1 MKPALPPSLYDLKQ
15 SLTRFSQFGYGL
27 SYSNFSYSPVSLS
40 STTASATDTITVS
53 VDVTNNSTVDGTEVV
68 QVYVK
73 DDVSSVVVPN
83 KQLKGFAK
91 VPIAAGAT
99 ETVKVDVNVADLGL
113 WNIKLNYV
121 VEPGNFTILVGSSS
135 GNLPVNATLT
145 VA

>member
-1 MKPALPPSLYDLKQ
+1 
-15 SLTRFSQFGYGL
+15 
-27 SYSNFSYSPVSLS
+27 
-40 STTASATDTITVS
+40 
-53 VDVTNNSTVDGTEVV
+53 VTNNSTVDGTEVV

-73 DDVSSVVVPN
+73 DDVTSVVVPN

-99 ETVKVDVNVADLGL
+99 ETISVDLNVADLGL
-113 WNIKLNYV
+113 WDMKMNYV

>member
-1 MKPALPPSLYDLKQ
+1 M
-15 SLTRFSQFGYGL
+15 
-27 SYSNFSYSPVSLS
+27 
-40 STTASATDTITVS
+40 
-53 VDVTNNSTVDGTEVV
+53 TNNSTVDGTEVV

-73 DDVSSVVVPN
+73 DDVTSVVVPN

-99 ETVKVDVNVADLGL
+99 ETISVDLNVADLGL
-113 WNIKLNYV
+113 WDMKMNYV

>member
-1 MKPALPPSLYDLKQ
+1 MWQ
-15 SLTRFSQFGYGL
+15 SLISSPQFGYGL
-27 SYSNFSYSPVSLS
+27 SYSSFSYSPVTLS
-40 STTASATDTITVS
+40 STTASATDKITVS

-73 DDVSSVVVPN
+73 DVVTSVVVPN
-83 KQLKGFAK
+83 KELKGFAK

-99 ETVKVDVNVADLGL
+99 ETVSIDLDVANLGL
-113 WNIKLNYV
+113 WDMKMNYV

-135 GNLPVNATLT
+135 ANLPVNATLT

>member
-1 MKPALPPSLYDLKQ
+1 M
-15 SLTRFSQFGYGL
+15 
-27 SYSNFSYSPVSLS
+27 
-40 STTASATDTITVS
+40 
-53 VDVTNNSTVDGTEVV
+53 TNNSTVDGTEVV

-73 DDVSSVVVPN
+73 DVVSSVVVPN

-91 VPIAAGAT
+91 IPIAAGAT
-99 ETVKVDVNVADLGL
+99 ETVSVDLNVADLGL
-113 WNIKLNYV
+113 WDMKMNYV

>member
-1 MKPALPPSLYDLKQ
+1 
-15 SLTRFSQFGYGL
+15 
-27 SYSNFSYSPVSLS
+27 
-40 STTASATDTITVS
+40 
-53 VDVTNNSTVDGTEVV
+53 V

-73 DDVSSVVVPN
+73 DDIASVVVPN

-99 ETVKVDVNVADLGL
+99 ETVSVDLNVADLGL
-113 WNIKLNYV
+113 WDMRMNYV

-145 VA
+145 VV

>member
-1 MKPALPPSLYDLKQ
+1 M
-15 SLTRFSQFGYGL
+15 
-27 SYSNFSYSPVSLS
+27 
-40 STTASATDTITVS
+40 
-53 VDVTNNSTVDGTEVV
+53 TNNSTVDGTEVV

-73 DDVSSVVVPN
+73 DVVSSVVVPN

-99 ETVKVDVNVADLGL
+99 ETVSVDVNVADLGL
-113 WNIKLNYV
+113 WNGKMNYV

-135 GNLPVNATLT
+135 GILPVNATLT

>member
-1 MKPALPPSLYDLKQ
+1 M
-15 SLTRFSQFGYGL
+15 
-27 SYSNFSYSPVSLS
+27 
-40 STTASATDTITVS
+40 
-53 VDVTNNSTVDGTEVV
+53 

-73 DDVSSVVVPN
+73 DDIASVVVPN

-99 ETVKVDVNVADLGL
+99 ETVSVDLNVADLGL
-113 WNIKLNYV
+113 WDMKMNYV

>member
-1 MKPALPPSLYDLKQ
+1 M
-15 SLTRFSQFGYGL
+15 
-27 SYSNFSYSPVSLS
+27 
-40 STTASATDTITVS
+40 
-53 VDVTNNSTVDGTEVV
+53 DVTNNSTVDGTEVV

-73 DDVSSVVVPN
+73 DVVSSVVVPN

-99 ETVKVDVNVADLGL
+99 ETVSVDLNVADLGL
-113 WNIKLNYV
+113 WDMKMNYV